1 MDTVMYIL
9 AIKDKIPLATMFK
22 KSYEYAE
29 IQTCLEPLLNNAL
42 NGPRATAPQYNTYF
56 PWQVCI
62 YTTKIIIIVATFIM
76 LYWQSRIYYL
86 YCKET

>member
-1 MDTVMYIL
+1 MHAVMYIL
-9 AIKDKIPLATMFK
+9 AIKDKTPLTTMFK
-22 KSYEYAE
+22 KSYEHAE

-62 YTTKIIIIVATFIM
+62 YTNIVATFVI
-76 LYWQSRIYYL
+76 LYLS
-86 YCKET
+86 T